1 MSKPFIV
8 EIPHRLG
15 RDEALR
21 RLKSGLTKVRTNYS
35 HLISIQEETWE
46 DNRLSFRV
54 GAIGQT
60 ASGTLDVLED
70 HVTLVVQLPWLLAR
84 FAAVIQPLVRKEGTL
99 MLEKK

>member
-1 MSKPFIV
+1 MSKPFTV
-8 EIPHRLG
+8 AIPHRLG

-21 RLKSGLTKVRTNYS
+21 RLKSGLTNVRTNYG
-35 HLISIQEETWE
+35 HLIAVQEERWE

-54 GAIGQT
+54 AAIGQT

-70 HVTLVVQLPWLLAR
+70 HVMLVVELPWLLAR
-84 FAAVIQPLVRKEGTL
+84 FASAIQPLVRKEGTL